1 MFATLRN
8 RNFALLWFGQL
19 GSIFGDFA
27 LFVALPFFVYD
38 LTGSAVATGV
48 MFMAQTLP
56 RVLLASVAGVLV
68 DRWDRRVVMIVAD
81 VVRGGTFLLVL
92 LVRSPEMLWLLYAV
106 AFINAAMGRLFQ
118 PAKNALVPR
127 LVPPE
132 HLTAANALNALSD
145 NLARLVAPA
154 LGGVWYAAS
163 GLTPVLL
170 VEVASFWFS
179 AALLALVVVP
189 GGGKAERTDAAP
201 LSVGGV
207 LRDLRDG
214 LRVARGN
221 ATLRAIFFTVTL
233 AYLTEGVLNALF
245 VPFTREIV
253 GGGAEAF
260 GLIVAVQ
267 AVGGIAGSVLVGRL
281 RERGPSPLM
290 IALGAA
296 GDGVCLLG
304 CVTLP
309 GRVPLPP
316 LAVVMGLIAGAGVA
330 VVAFHV
336 GLEVTLQRTVSD
348 AFRGR
353 LFGAYYTLTAASML
367 VGQGV
372 SSLLVAPLG
381 VAWMFALGLVPEFA
395 AAVCAFILLRRAA
408 RHVHTPVAATM
419 AD

>member
-1 MFATLRN
+1 MLTALRD
-8 RNFALLWFGQL
+8 RNFALLWVGQL
-19 GSIFGDFA
+19 GSVFGDFA

-38 LTGSAVATGV
+38 LTGSALATGA
-48 MFMAQTLP
+48 MFMAQTAP

-68 DRWDRRVVMIVAD
+68 DRWDRRVVMIVTD
-81 VVRGGTFLLVL
+81 IVRGCTFLLVL
-92 LVRSPEMLWLLYAV
+92 LVRSPDAIWLLYAV
-106 AFINAAMGRLFQ
+106 AFVNAAMGQLFQ
-118 PAKNALVPR
+118 PAKNALIPR
-127 LVPPE
+127 LVPPA
-132 HLTAANALNALSD
+132 HLTAANALSALSN

-163 GLTPVLL
+163 GLTPALL
-170 VEVASFWFS
+170 VNVASFWCS

-189 GGGKAERTDAAP
+189 GGGRAERTDAAP
-201 LSVGGV
+201 LSVAVV

-214 LRVARGN
+214 LRVAWDN
-221 ATLRAIFFTVTL
+221 ATVRAVFITVAL
-233 AYLTEGVLNALF
+233 AYLTEGVLTALF

-260 GLIVAVQ
+260 GLIVGVQ
-267 AVGGIAGSVLVGRL
+267 AVGGIAGSVLLGRL
-281 RERGPSPLM
+281 KDRGPSPLM
-290 IALGAA
+290 IGLGAF

-316 LAVVMGLIAGAGVA
+316 LVVVMTLIAFAGGAVI
-330 VVAFHV
+330 AFHV

-353 LFGAYYTLTAASML
+353 LFGAYYTLIAASML
-367 VGQGV
+367 IGQGV

-381 VAWMFALGLVPEFA
+381 VAWTFGLGLIPEFA
-395 AAVCAFILLRRAA
+395 AAAVAFALLRRATRTPA
-408 RHVHTPVAATM
+408 PVAALQ
-419 AD
+419 